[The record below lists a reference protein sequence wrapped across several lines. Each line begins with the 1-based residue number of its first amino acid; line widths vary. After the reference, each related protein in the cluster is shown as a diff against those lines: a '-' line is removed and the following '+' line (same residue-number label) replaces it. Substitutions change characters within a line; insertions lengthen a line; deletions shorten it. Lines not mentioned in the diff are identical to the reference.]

1 LNISINQPYLFPH
14 VKYFRLISQSEIFVI
29 YDDVQYIKKSW
40 INKNRLN
47 NHLVE
52 KKINIPIKKQKRKTL
67 IKDILI
73 SKEHFHDSITD
84 MSASIHKMYKN
95 SEEKDFILNLL
106 EQSLLLESEY
116 LEKYTI
122 FFIESICNFLE
133 LNFDI
138 KKSSTLGYVKKDNSE
153 ENIISIVKKL
163 GGDVYLN
170 LDGGKSLYNKDI
182 FSQNNIE
189 LKFISDV
196 YKDNSKIDNNYS
208 VVSHLLTDGRKVTAS
223 YISL

>member
-1 LNISINQPYLFPH
+1 
-14 VKYFRLISQSEIFVI
+14 
-29 YDDVQYIKKSW
+29 
-40 INKNRLN
+40 
-47 NHLVE
+47 
-52 KKINIPIKKQKRKTL
+52 
-67 IKDILI
+67 
-73 SKEHFHDSITD
+73 
-84 MSASIHKMYKN
+84 MSCSNADKN

>member
-1 LNISINQPYLFPH
+1 
-14 VKYFRLISQSEIFVI
+14 
-29 YDDVQYIKKSW
+29 
-40 INKNRLN
+40 
-47 NHLVE
+47 
-52 KKINIPIKKQKRKTL
+52 
-67 IKDILI
+67 
-73 SKEHFHDSITD
+73 
-84 MSASIHKMYKN
+84 M
-95 SEEKDFILNLL
+95 
-106 EQSLLLESEY
+106 
-116 LEKYTI
+116 EKYTI